1 MDTWIWTELL
11 AFDNAAPDLGVEA
24 YFASLQATPQGIT
37 LLLTAVDFVLQHEN
51 WTAPHILP
59 ADVCSRMGHSG
70 NGLRDRQQWDS
81 EQLKRLVAQ
90 LHRKGCKVVFSL
102 FCYYLADRFHHEWAT
117 DHPECLTGW
126 DDGAV
131 NLLAPLKDG
140 TLLEDL
146 FVRKLMEVEEY
157 YGFDGWHGPDTC
169 GPGWPVFNSY
179 YGNAFVAMFRDWLGS
194 ERLPAQYRQ
203 DLANREQGKQ
213 RMRWIWENLRDEWI
227 DFMNAR
233 WLSFWKKILD
243 AMHAT
248 GRIALI
254 NSPDTK
260 CLFGGL
266 YYLGLDYRA
275 VARLGVDMIVMETTS
290 TGFSLTRGWRDYM
303 TEFAAVMQEMAASMP
318 GVKVC
323 MMLSIKDTVES
334 YDAIRH
340 FRPMFERDYHF
351 LASRQIHW
359 NGQLRRTAEAFMVC
373 LGDTITTE
381 EWEWLK
387 RLDEAACSF
396 QATSAGE
403 LTWLHDPNAY
413 EALRA
418 EYRTRGTQEE
428 CYQIARLEELGGLD
442 IAVIATPQ
450 ELDSLDGPLVV
461 PNFHLLDEALK
472 RRILAKRQLVVL
484 TGDLRPGTDY
494 PARATVVHVRLNT
507 GWTFTCAIL
516 NSPHSAEAAEHS
528 SPDGIPFDTAP
539 ASWNPYAEL
548 PPGANVPDL
557 FWKDCAAKIR
567 GALEN
572 HPLENGARKDGL
584 FGSVSSTGNEVAI
597 YRQWDKEGRQRIGIY
612 SRVFTYRAPR
622 LRLEEG
628 ANLTV
633 QSEFPRGKLCVKDGI
648 VQSVD
653 PFGKPTN
660 LPPCGIIVVDEEKSR
675 DAFNHPQ
682 P

>member
-11 AFDNAAPDLGVEA
+11 AFDNAAPDLGVGA
-24 YFASLQATPQGIT
+24 YFANLKTKPRGIT

-51 WTAPHILP
+51 WTAPHTFP
-59 ADVCSRMGHSG
+59 ADICSRMGHSG
-70 NGLRDRQQWDS
+70 NGVRRRQEWDS
-81 EQLKRLVAQ
+81 EQLRRLVAL
-90 LHRKGCKVVFSL
+90 LHQHGCKVVFSL

-131 NLLAPLKDG
+131 NLLARLKDG

-146 FVRKLMEVEEY
+146 FVRKLTQVEEY

-179 YGNAFVAMFRDWLGS
+179 FGNAFVAQFRDWLGS

-203 DLANREQGKQ
+203 DLADREQGKE

-233 WLSFWKKILD
+233 WLSFWRKILD
-243 AMHAT
+243 ALHASR
-248 GRIALI
+248 RIAVI

-266 YYLGLDYRA
+266 YYLGFDYQA

-303 TEFAAVMQEMAASMP
+303 TEFAAVMQEMAVSMP

-323 MMLSIKDTVES
+323 MMLSIKDAVES
-334 YDAIRH
+334 YDAISH

-351 LASRQIHW
+351 LASRQIW
-359 NGQLRRTAEAFMVC
+359 KNGQLRRTAEAFMVC
-373 LGDTITTE
+373 LGDTISSE
-381 EWEWLK
+381 EWDWLK

-396 QATSAGE
+396 PATRAGE
-403 LTWLHDPNAY
+403 LTWLHDPGVY

-418 EYRTRGTQEE
+418 EYRARGTQEE

-450 ELDSLDGPLVV
+450 ELDSLDEPLIV
-461 PNFHLLDEALK
+461 PNFHLLDDALK
-472 RRILAKRQLVVL
+472 RRILARRQLVVL

-494 PARATVVHVRLNT
+494 PETATAVRMRVNT
-507 GWTFTCAIL
+507 GRTFSCAIL
-516 NSPHSAEAAEHS
+516 NSSQPGEVDELPC
-528 SPDGIPFDTAP
+528 PDAPPFDTAP

-548 PPGANVPDL
+548 PPRAEIPAA
-557 FWKDCAAKIR
+557 FWKACAAKVR
-567 GALEN
+567 GALGS
-572 HPLENGARKDGL
+572 HPLETGAKKAGL

-597 YRQWDKEGRQRIGIY
+597 YRQWDQEGRQRIGIY

-622 LRLEEG
+622 LRLKDG
-628 ANLTV
+628 ARLAV
-633 QSEFPRGKLCVKDGI
+633 RSEFPRGELRVKDGF
-648 VQSVD
+648 VQSAE

-660 LPPCGIIVVDEEKSR
+660 LPPCGIIVIDE
-675 DAFNHPQ
+675 DNNIDTCPQ